1 MKVIYSPQLMEE
13 AAFRHLSHL
22 ERSGY
27 RSEYDEYHSL
37 ADPIYELP
45 EDDRE
50 IAFEKVNKVFFTER
64 LKLGEHVLSALE
76 AVGLIPKR
84 KRTTRRAQLAAFAA
98 DADEAPGEL
107 AAQLEESSSSIHGVP
122 GMDDDSQETNL
133 DDQSDPL
140 PDTDLQIENNPE
152 EDSQGSKDTDS
163 EDTDSEDTD
172 SEDTDGIVAYDMVRD
187 FEERI
192 NEVHVKRAINKVD
205 EGSNVLNRISGKPM
219 IEMRVLASRF
229 CNPEEAQELDAFL
242 IQEFMHAKDMVDPEF
257 DYEDAFIPGNPS
269 VKNLITARFR
279 LLWNIY
285 VDARL
290 SRAGII
296 STIPREARYREFD
309 NFYRKVPEGQRRGIF
324 EGIWRTE
331 RFTHEELLSMAT
343 DLESLMSKYVDDA
356 DLPEEE
362 RDYIHLQG
370 SPCPL
375 CKFPTYNWVD
385 DPESICDEMVIE
397 AIQIDFPDWENK
409 DGGCDRC
416 IEVYE
421 LRAGV

>member
-1 MKVIYSPQLMEE
+1 MKVSYSAQLMEE
-13 AAFRHLSHL
+13 SVFRHLNHL

-27 RSEYDEYHSL
+27 RSDYDEFHSL

-50 IAFEKVNKVFFTER
+50 IAFEKVNRLFFLEK
-64 LKLGEHVLSALE
+64 LKLGDHVLRALE

-84 KRTTRRAQLAAFAA
+84 KRTSRKSALLNVNQ
-98 DADEAPGEL
+98 EAEPAEELEEIPVETAELEL
-107 AAQLEESSSSIHGVP
+107 AEEEVEEEALESAGE
-122 GMDDDSQETNL
+122 
-133 DDQSDPL
+133 
-140 PDTDLQIENNPE
+140 EN
-152 EDSQGSKDTDS
+152 S
-163 EDTDSEDTD
+163 E
-172 SEDTDGIVAYDMVRD
+172 IAYDLARE

-192 NEVHVKRAINKVD
+192 KEVIVKRAINKVD
-205 EGSNVLNRISGKPM
+205 EGSNVLNRVSGNPI

-229 CNPEEAQELDAFL
+229 SNPEEALDLDAFL

-269 VKNLITARFR
+269 VKNLITSRFR
-279 LLWNIY
+279 LLWNMY
-285 VDARL
+285 VDSRLARMGVVSVL
-290 SRAGII
+290 
-296 STIPREARYREFD
+296 PKEARFREFD
-309 NFYRKVPEGQRRGIF
+309 NFYRKIPDKQRRGIF
-324 EGIWRTE
+324 EGIWVTDK
-331 RFTHEELLSMAT
+331 FTHEELLSMAT
-343 DLESLMSKYVDDA
+343 DLDTLMSKYVDPGEISED
-356 DLPEEE
+356 E
-362 RDYIHLQG
+362 RDFIHLQG

-397 AIQIDFPDWENK
+397 AIQIDFPDWESK

-421 LRAGV
+421 LRAGVG

>member
-1 MKVIYSPQLMEE
+1 MKVSYSAQLMEE
-13 AAFRHLSHL
+13 SVFRHLNHL

-27 RSEYDEYHSL
+27 RSDYDEFHSL

-50 IAFEKVNKVFFTER
+50 VAFEKVNRLFFLEK
-64 LKLGEHVLSALE
+64 LKLGDHVLRALE

-84 KRTTRRAQLAAFAA
+84 KRTSRKSALLQANEEPESAAGQEKESIETAEEGQTESEVVA
-98 DADEAPGEL
+98 VMEDDSSP
-107 AAQLEESSSSIHGVP
+107 EES
-122 GMDDDSQETNL
+122 
-133 DDQSDPL
+133 
-140 PDTDLQIENNPE
+140 PDAQENNDE
-152 EDSQGSKDTDS
+152 
-163 EDTDSEDTD
+163 
-172 SEDTDGIVAYDMVRD
+172 IAYDLARE

-192 NEVHVKRAINKVD
+192 KEVVVKRAINKVD
-205 EGSNVLNRISGKPM
+205 EGSNVLNRVSGNPI

-229 CNPEEAQELDAFL
+229 SNPEEAMDLDAFL

-269 VKNLITARFR
+269 VKNLITSRFR
-279 LLWNIY
+279 LLWNMY

-290 SRAGII
+290 ARMGVVSVL
-296 STIPREARYREFD
+296 PKEARFREFD
-309 NFYRKVPEGQRRGIF
+309 NFYRKIPDKQRRGIF
-324 EGIWRTE
+324 EGIWVTE
-331 RFTHEELLSMAT
+331 KFTHEELLSMAT
-343 DLESLMSKYVDDA
+343 DLDTLMSKYVD
-356 DLPEEE
+356 PGEISEEE
-362 RDYIHLQG
+362 RDFIHLQG

-397 AIQIDFPDWENK
+397 AIQIDFPDWESK

-421 LRAGV
+421 LRAGVG

>member
-1 MKVIYSPQLMEE
+1 MKVNYSAQLMEE
-13 AAFRHLSHL
+13 SAFRHLNHL

-27 RSEYDEYHSL
+27 RADYDEFHSL

-50 IAFEKVNKVFFTER
+50 IAFEKVNRLFFLER
-64 LKLGEHVLSALE
+64 LKLGDHVLRALE

-84 KRTTRRAQLAAFAA
+84 RRTVRKSALEVAQKTEPEEPENQEGVQEEQASGE
-98 DADEAPGEL
+98 EAEESQTAVAETDGEGEL
-107 AAQLEESSSSIHGVP
+107 E
-122 GMDDDSQETNL
+122 DDDE
-133 DDQSDPL
+133 
-140 PDTDLQIENNPE
+140 
-152 EDSQGSKDTDS
+152 KDN
-163 EDTDSEDTD
+163 E
-172 SEDTDGIVAYDMVRD
+172 IAYDLARE

-192 NEVHVKRAINKVD
+192 KEVTVKRAINKVD
-205 EGSNVLNRISGKPM
+205 EGSNVLNRVSGNPL

-229 CNPEEAQELDAFL
+229 SNPEEAQELDAFL
-242 IQEFMHAKDMVDPEF
+242 IHEFMHAKDMVDPEF

-279 LLWNIY
+279 LLWNMY
-285 VDARL
+285 VDSRLARMGVVSVL
-290 SRAGII
+290 
-296 STIPREARYREFD
+296 PKEARYREFD
-309 NFYRKVPEGQRRGIF
+309 NFYRKIPDKQRKGIF
-324 EGIWRTE
+324 EGLWKTE
-331 RFTHEELLSMAT
+331 KLTHEELLSMAT
-343 DLESLMSKYVDDA
+343 DLDTLMSKYVDPGEITDE
-356 DLPEEE
+356 DK
-362 RDYIHLQG
+362 DYIHLQG

-397 AIQIDFPDWENK
+397 AIQIDFPDWESR

-421 LRAGV
+421 LRAGVG

>member
-1 MKVIYSPQLMEE
+1 MKVSYSAQLMEE
-13 AAFRHLSHL
+13 SVFRHLNHL

-27 RSEYDEYHSL
+27 RSDYDEFHSL

-50 IAFEKVNKVFFTER
+50 IAFEKVNRLFFLER
-64 LKLGEHVLSALE
+64 LKLGDHVLRALE

-84 KRTTRRAQLAAFAA
+84 KRTVRKSALIQKPESEEPETLEAAPEEALAQQA
-98 DADEAPGEL
+98 EASAEEEETEEGVTAVAE
-107 AAQLEESSSSIHGVP
+107 LEE
-122 GMDDDSQETNL
+122 DE
-133 DDQSDPL
+133 
-140 PDTDLQIENNPE
+140 PE
-152 EDSQGSKDTDS
+152 QNDE
-163 EDTDSEDTD
+163 
-172 SEDTDGIVAYDMVRD
+172 IAYDLARE

-192 NEVHVKRAINKVD
+192 REVVVKRGINKVD
-205 EGSNVLNRISGKPM
+205 EGSNVLNRVSGNPI

-229 CNPEEAQELDAFL
+229 SNPEEAQELDAFL
-242 IQEFMHAKDMVDPEF
+242 IHEFMHAKDMVDPEF

-269 VKNLITARFR
+269 VKNLITARFQ

-285 VDARL
+285 VDSRLARMGVV
-290 SRAGII
+290 SVSNRD
-296 STIPREARYREFD
+296 ARYREFD
-309 NFYRKVPEGQRRGIF
+309 NFYRKIPDKQRKGIF
-324 EGIWRTE
+324 EGLWKTE
-331 RFTHEELLSMAT
+331 KLTHEELLSMAT
-343 DLESLMSKYVDDA
+343 DLDTLMSKYVDPGEMQDE
-356 DLPEEE
+356 D

-397 AIQIDFPDWENK
+397 AIQIDFPDWESK

-421 LRAGV
+421 LRAGVG

>member
-1 MKVIYSPQLMEE
+1 MEE

-50 IAFEKVNKVFFTER
+50 IAFEKVNRIFFIER
-64 LKLGEHVLSALE
+64 LKLGDHVLRSLE

-84 KRTTRRAQLAAFAA
+84 KRTTKRAQLAAIALG
-98 DADEAPGEL
+98 ADETPSE
-107 AAQLEESSSSIHGVP
+107 LEESSSSIHGVP
-122 GMDDDSQETNL
+122 VDDASQETSSE
-133 DDQSDPL
+133 DDLVSPTDS
-140 PDTDLQIENNPE
+140 DLQVEDNPQ
-152 EDSQGSKDTDS
+152 EDNQ
-163 EDTDSEDTD
+163 D
-172 SEDTDGIVAYDMVRD
+172 SEDTDGVVSYDMVRD

-279 LLWNIY
+279 LLWNLY

-290 SRAGII
+290 ARAGIV
-296 STIPREARYREFD
+296 STMPREARYREFD
-309 NFYRKVPEGQRRGIF
+309 NFYRKVPEKQRRGIF
-324 EGIWRTE
+324 EGIWQTE
-331 RFTHEELLSMAT
+331 KFTHEELLSMAT
-343 DLESLMSKYVDDA
+343 DLESLMSKYVDDV
-356 DLPEEE
+356 DISEEE

>member
-1 MKVIYSPQLMEE
+1 MKVNYSAQLMEE
-13 AAFRHLSHL
+13 SAFRHLNHL

-27 RSEYDEYHSL
+27 RADYDEFHSL

-50 IAFEKVNKVFFTER
+50 AAFEKVNRLFFLER
-64 LKLGEHVLSALE
+64 LKLGDHVLRALE

-84 KRTTRRAQLAAFAA
+84 RRTIKKSTLEVAQKT
-98 DADEAPGEL
+98 EP
-107 AAQLEESSSSIHGVP
+107 EESENQEGVQEEQVEA
-122 GMDDDSQETNL
+122 GGEEAEESQTAVAEADGEDELEGDDE
-133 DDQSDPL
+133 
-140 PDTDLQIENNPE
+140 
-152 EDSQGSKDTDS
+152 KDN
-163 EDTDSEDTD
+163 E
-172 SEDTDGIVAYDMVRD
+172 IAYDLARE

-192 NEVHVKRAINKVD
+192 KEVTVKRAINKVD
-205 EGSNVLNRISGKPM
+205 EGSNVLNRVSGNPL

-229 CNPEEAQELDAFL
+229 SNPEEAQELDAFL
-242 IQEFMHAKDMVDPEF
+242 IHELMHAKDMVDPEF

-279 LLWNIY
+279 LLWNMY
-285 VDARL
+285 VDSRLARMGVVSVL
-290 SRAGII
+290 
-296 STIPREARYREFD
+296 PKEARYREFD
-309 NFYRKVPEGQRRGIF
+309 NFYRKIPEKQRKGIF
-324 EGIWRTE
+324 EGLWKTE
-331 RFTHEELLSMAT
+331 KLTHEELLSMAT
-343 DLESLMSKYVDDA
+343 DLDTLMSKYVDPGEMTDE
-356 DLPEEE
+356 DK
-362 RDYIHLQG
+362 DYIHLQG

-397 AIQIDFPDWENK
+397 AIQIDFPDWESR

-421 LRAGV
+421 LRAGVG

>member
-1 MKVIYSPQLMEE
+1 MEE
-13 AAFRHLSHL
+13 SVFRHLNHL

-27 RSEYDEYHSL
+27 RSDYDEFHSL

-50 IAFEKVNKVFFTER
+50 GAFEKVNRLFFLER
-64 LKLGEHVLSALE
+64 LKLGDHVLRALE

-84 KRTTRRAQLAAFAA
+84 KRTVRKSALAQKNEVA
-98 DADEAPGEL
+98 E
-107 AAQLEESSSSIHGVP
+107 
-122 GMDDDSQETNL
+122 
-133 DDQSDPL
+133 
-140 PDTDLQIENNPE
+140 IENPE
-152 EDSQGSKDTDS
+152 EVS
-163 EDTDSEDTD
+163 EEAETLETIARGNV
-172 SEDTDGIVAYDMVRD
+172 TDGEETTESEEEVTAVAELEDDEAEQNDEVSYDLARE

-192 NEVHVKRAINKVD
+192 KEVVVKRGINKVD
-205 EGSNVLNRISGKPM
+205 EGSNVLNRVSGHPI

-229 CNPEEAQELDAFL
+229 SNPEEAQELDAFL
-242 IQEFMHAKDMVDPEF
+242 IHEFMHAKDMVDPEF

-269 VKNLITARFR
+269 VKNLITARFK
-279 LLWNIY
+279 LLWNMY

-290 SRAGII
+290 ARMGVVSVQPKE
-296 STIPREARYREFD
+296 SRYREFD
-309 NFYRKVPEGQRRGIF
+309 NFYRKIPDKQRKGIF
-324 EGIWRTE
+324 EGLWQTE
-331 RFTHEELLSMAT
+331 KLTHEELLSMAT
-343 DLESLMSKYVDDA
+343 DLDTLMSKYVDPGDMT
-356 DLPEEE
+356 EEE
-362 RDYIHLQG
+362 KDFIHLQG

-397 AIQIDFPDWENK
+397 AIQIDFPDWESR

-421 LRAGV
+421 LRAGVG

>member
-50 IAFEKVNKVFFTER
+50 IAFEKVNRIFFIER
-64 LKLGEHVLSALE
+64 LKLGDHVLRALE

-84 KRTTRRAQLAAFAA
+84 KHTTKRAQLAAVAL
-98 DADEAPGEL
+98 E
-107 AAQLEESSSSIHGVP
+107 LEESSSSIHGVP
-122 GMDDDSQETNL
+122 VDDASQETNSE
-133 DDQSDPL
+133 DDLVSPTDS
-140 PDTDLQIENNPE
+140 DLQVEDNPQ
-152 EDSQGSKDTDS
+152 EDNQ
-163 EDTDSEDTD
+163 D
-172 SEDTDGIVAYDMVRD
+172 SEDTDGVVSYDMVRD

-205 EGSNVLNRISGKPM
+205 EGSNVLNRISGRPM

-290 SRAGII
+290 ARAGII
-296 STIPREARYREFD
+296 STTPREARYREFD

-343 DLESLMSKYVDDA
+343 DLESLMSKYVDDV

-375 CKFPTYNWVD
+375 CKSPTYNWVD

>member
-50 IAFEKVNKVFFTER
+50 IAFEKVNKIFFIER
-64 LKLGEHVLSALE
+64 LKLGDHVLRALE

-84 KRTTRRAQLAAFAA
+84 KRTTKRAQLAAVALGA
-98 DADEAPGEL
+98 DGTPSE
-107 AAQLEESSSSIHGVP
+107 LEESSSHIHGIPV
-122 GMDDDSQETNL
+122 DDDSQETS
-133 DDQSDPL
+133 SDEDLVSPT
-140 PDTDLQIENNPE
+140 DTDLQVEDNPQ
-152 EDSQGSKDTDS
+152 EDNQ
-163 EDTDSEDTD
+163 D
-172 SEDTDGIVAYDMVRD
+172 SEDTDGVVSYDMVRD

-205 EGSNVLNRISGKPM
+205 EGSNVLNRISGRPM

-290 SRAGII
+290 ARAGII
-296 STIPREARYREFD
+296 STMPREARYREFD
-309 NFYRKVPEGQRRGIF
+309 NFYRKIPEKQRRGIF
-324 EGIWRTE
+324 EGIWQTE
-331 RFTHEELLSMAT
+331 KFTHEELLSMAT
-343 DLESLMSKYVDDA
+343 DLESLMTKYVDDV
-356 DLPEEE
+356 DISEEE

>member
-50 IAFEKVNKVFFTER
+50 IAFEKVNKIFFIER
-64 LKLGEHVLSALE
+64 LKLGDHVLRALE

-84 KRTTRRAQLAAFAA
+84 KRTSKRAQLAAVALGA
-98 DADEAPGEL
+98 DDIPSEM
-107 AAQLEESSSSIHGVP
+107 EESSSSIHGIPV
-122 GMDDDSQETNL
+122 DDDSQETSTV
-133 DDQSDPL
+133 DDLVSPADSDLHIEDNP
-140 PDTDLQIENNPE
+140 QENN
-152 EDSQGSKDTDS
+152 QNS
-163 EDTDSEDTD
+163 EDIEGVVS
-172 SEDTDGIVAYDMVRD
+172 YDMVRD

-205 EGSNVLNRISGKPM
+205 EGSNVLNRISGRPM

-279 LLWNIY
+279 LLWNVY

-290 SRAGII
+290 ARAGII
-296 STIPREARYREFD
+296 STMPREARYREFD
-309 NFYRKVPEGQRRGIF
+309 NFYRKIPEKQRRGIF
-324 EGIWRTE
+324 EGIWQTE
-331 RFTHEELLSMAT
+331 KFTHEELLSMAT
-343 DLESLMSKYVDDA
+343 DLESLMSKYVDDV
-356 DLPEEE
+356 DITEEE

>member
-1 MKVIYSPQLMEE
+1 MEE
-13 AAFRHLSHL
+13 AVFRHLNHL

-27 RSEYDEYHSL
+27 RAEYDEYHSL

-50 IAFEKVNKVFFTER
+50 LAFEKVNRIFFIER
-64 LKLGEHVLSALE
+64 LKLGEHVLRALE

-84 KRTTRRAQLAAFAA
+84 KRTSRKVQLAAIGTESDGSTTEEMSKAEPEVESGESLEQSPPDSEA
-98 DADEAPGEL
+98 PPTETDQDENPTPKDEENDEAG
-107 AAQLEESSSSIHGVP
+107 
-122 GMDDDSQETNL
+122 
-133 DDQSDPL
+133 
-140 PDTDLQIENNPE
+140 
-152 EDSQGSKDTDS
+152 
-163 EDTDSEDTD
+163 
-172 SEDTDGIVAYDMVRD
+172 DGIISYDLARD
-187 FEERI
+187 FEESI
-192 NEVHVKRAINKVD
+192 LEVVVKRAINKVD
-205 EGSNVLNRISGKPM
+205 EGSNVLNRISGRPV

-229 CNPEEAQELDAFL
+229 SNPEEAQELDAFL
-242 IQEFMHAKDMVDPEF
+242 IHEFMHARDMVDPEF

-279 LLWNIY
+279 LLWNMY

-290 SRAGII
+290 ARAGII
-296 STIPREARYREFD
+296 SILPREARYREFD
-309 NFYRKVPEGQRRGIF
+309 NFYRKIPETQRRGIF
-324 EGIWRTE
+324 EGIWQAE
-331 RFTHEELLSMAT
+331 KFTHEELLSMAT

-356 DLPEEE
+356 EITEEE

-397 AIQIDFPDWENK
+397 AIQIDFPDWESK
-409 DGGCDRC
+409 DGACDRC
-416 IEVYE
+416 VEVYE

>member
-1 MKVIYSPQLMEE
+1 MKVSYSAQLMEE
-13 AAFRHLSHL
+13 SVFRHLNHL

-27 RSEYDEYHSL
+27 RSDYDEFHSL

-50 IAFEKVNKVFFTER
+50 IAFEKVNRLFFLEK
-64 LKLGEHVLSALE
+64 LKLGDHVLRALE

-84 KRTTRRAQLAAFAA
+84 KRTSRKSALLNVNPSKGLQGESVDQEEEIAEELEETPVETAELELAEEELEGEKVEEEKVEEEALES
-98 DADEAPGEL
+98 ADEGNHE
-107 AAQLEESSSSIHGVP
+107 I
-122 GMDDDSQETNL
+122 
-133 DDQSDPL
+133 
-140 PDTDLQIENNPE
+140 
-152 EDSQGSKDTDS
+152 
-163 EDTDSEDTD
+163 
-172 SEDTDGIVAYDMVRD
+172 AYDLARE

-192 NEVHVKRAINKVD
+192 KEVIVKRAINKVD
-205 EGSNVLNRISGKPM
+205 EGSNVLNRVSGNPI

-229 CNPEEAQELDAFL
+229 SNPEEALDLDAFL

-269 VKNLITARFR
+269 VKNLITSRFR
-279 LLWNIY
+279 LLWNMY
-285 VDARL
+285 VDSRLARIGVVSVL
-290 SRAGII
+290 
-296 STIPREARYREFD
+296 PKEARFREFD
-309 NFYRKVPEGQRRGIF
+309 NFYRKIPDKQRRGIF
-324 EGIWRTE
+324 EGIWVTDK
-331 RFTHEELLSMAT
+331 FTHEELLSMAT
-343 DLESLMSKYVDDA
+343 DLDTLMSKYVD
-356 DLPEEE
+356 PGEISEEE
-362 RDYIHLQG
+362 RDFIHLQG

-397 AIQIDFPDWENK
+397 AIQIDFPDWESK

-421 LRAGV
+421 LRAGVG

>member
-1 MKVIYSPQLMEE
+1 MKVSYSAQLMEE
-13 AAFRHLSHL
+13 SVFRHLNHL

-27 RSEYDEYHSL
+27 RSDYDEFHSL

-50 IAFEKVNKVFFTER
+50 IAFEKVNRLFFLEK
-64 LKLGEHVLSALE
+64 LKLGDHVLRALE

-84 KRTTRRAQLAAFAA
+84 KRTSRKSALLNVNQ
-98 DADEAPGEL
+98 EAEPAEG
-107 AAQLEESSSSIHGVP
+107 LEEIPV
-122 GMDDDSQETNL
+122 ETAEL
-133 DDQSDPL
+133 ELTEEEVEEEALESVGE
-140 PDTDLQIENNPE
+140 ENYE
-152 EDSQGSKDTDS
+152 
-163 EDTDSEDTD
+163 
-172 SEDTDGIVAYDMVRD
+172 IAYDLARE

-192 NEVHVKRAINKVD
+192 KEVIVKRAINKVD
-205 EGSNVLNRISGKPM
+205 EGSNVLNRVSGNPI

-229 CNPEEAQELDAFL
+229 SNPEEALDLDAFL

-269 VKNLITARFR
+269 VKNLITSRFR
-279 LLWNIY
+279 LLWNMY
-285 VDARL
+285 VDSRLARIGVVSVL
-290 SRAGII
+290 
-296 STIPREARYREFD
+296 PKEARFREFD
-309 NFYRKVPEGQRRGIF
+309 NFYRKVPDKQRRGIF
-324 EGIWRTE
+324 EGIWVTDK
-331 RFTHEELLSMAT
+331 FTHEELLSMAT
-343 DLESLMSKYVDDA
+343 DLDTLMSKYVD
-356 DLPEEE
+356 PGEISEEE
-362 RDYIHLQG
+362 RDFIHLQG

-397 AIQIDFPDWENK
+397 AIQIDFPDWESK

-421 LRAGV
+421 LRAGVG

>member
-1 MKVIYSPQLMEE
+1 MKVSYSAQLMEE
-13 AAFRHLSHL
+13 SVFRHLNHL

-27 RSEYDEYHSL
+27 RSDYDEFHSL

-50 IAFEKVNKVFFTER
+50 IAFEKVNRLFFLEK
-64 LKLGEHVLSALE
+64 LKLGDHVLRALE

-84 KRTTRRAQLAAFAA
+84 KRTSKKSALLNVNQGAEIAEGSEETPAETAESELVEEEAEEEEVKEEALEP
-98 DADEAPGEL
+98 ADEG
-107 AAQLEESSSSIHGVP
+107 
-122 GMDDDSQETNL
+122 N
-133 DDQSDPL
+133 
-140 PDTDLQIENNPE
+140 
-152 EDSQGSKDTDS
+152 S
-163 EDTDSEDTD
+163 E
-172 SEDTDGIVAYDMVRD
+172 IAYDLARE

-192 NEVHVKRAINKVD
+192 KEVIVKRAINKVD
-205 EGSNVLNRISGKPM
+205 EGSNVLNRISGNPI

-229 CNPEEAQELDAFL
+229 SNPEEALDLDAFL

-269 VKNLITARFR
+269 VKNLITSRFR
-279 LLWNIY
+279 LLWNMY
-285 VDARL
+285 VDSRLARMGVVSVL
-290 SRAGII
+290 
-296 STIPREARYREFD
+296 PKEARFREFD
-309 NFYRKVPEGQRRGIF
+309 NFYRKIPDKQRRGIF
-324 EGIWRTE
+324 EGIWITDK
-331 RFTHEELLSMAT
+331 FTHEELLSMAT
-343 DLESLMSKYVDDA
+343 DLDTLMSKYVD
-356 DLPEEE
+356 PGEISEEE
-362 RDYIHLQG
+362 RDFIHLQG

-397 AIQIDFPDWENK
+397 AIQIDFPDWESK

-421 LRAGV
+421 LRAGVG

>member
-1 MKVIYSPQLMEE
+1 MKVSYSAQLMEE
-13 AAFRHLSHL
+13 SVFRHLNHL

-27 RSEYDEYHSL
+27 RSDYDEFHSL

-50 IAFEKVNKVFFTER
+50 IAFEKVNRLFFLEK
-64 LKLGEHVLSALE
+64 LKLGDHVLRALE

-84 KRTTRRAQLAAFAA
+84 KRTSKKSALLNVNQ
-98 DADEAPGEL
+98 EAEPAEGLEEIPVETAELEL
-107 AAQLEESSSSIHGVP
+107 AEEEVEEEALES
-122 GMDDDSQETNL
+122 
-133 DDQSDPL
+133 
-140 PDTDLQIENNPE
+140 TDEEN
-152 EDSQGSKDTDS
+152 S
-163 EDTDSEDTD
+163 E
-172 SEDTDGIVAYDMVRD
+172 IAYDLARE

-192 NEVHVKRAINKVD
+192 KEVIVKRAINKVD
-205 EGSNVLNRISGKPM
+205 EGSNVLNRVSGNPI

-229 CNPEEAQELDAFL
+229 SNPEEALDLDAFL

-269 VKNLITARFR
+269 VKNLITSRFR
-279 LLWNIY
+279 LLWNMY
-285 VDARL
+285 VDSRLARMGVVSVL
-290 SRAGII
+290 
-296 STIPREARYREFD
+296 PKEARFREFD
-309 NFYRKVPEGQRRGIF
+309 NFYRKIPDKQRRGIF
-324 EGIWRTE
+324 EGIWVTDK
-331 RFTHEELLSMAT
+331 FTHEELLSMAT
-343 DLESLMSKYVDDA
+343 DLDTLMSKYVDPGEISED
-356 DLPEEE
+356 E
-362 RDYIHLQG
+362 RDFIHLQG

-397 AIQIDFPDWENK
+397 AIQIDFPDWESK

-421 LRAGV
+421 LRAGVG

>member
-1 MKVIYSPQLMEE
+1 MKVSYSAQLMEE
-13 AAFRHLSHL
+13 SVFRHLNHL

-27 RSEYDEYHSL
+27 RADYDEFHSL

-50 IAFEKVNKVFFTER
+50 AAFEKVNRLFFLER
-64 LKLGEHVLSALE
+64 LKLGDHVLRALE

-84 KRTTRRAQLAAFAA
+84 KRAVRRSSLAQKA
-98 DADEAPGEL
+98 E
-107 AAQLEESSSSIHGVP
+107 LEEPAMLEAEEDKEP
-122 GMDDDSQETNL
+122 GQPTEAMDDGEQIQGEKTSTAVAEGEDEPEQRENEPE
-133 DDQSDPL
+133 QSD
-140 PDTDLQIENNPE
+140 DEI
-152 EDSQGSKDTDS
+152 
-163 EDTDSEDTD
+163 
-172 SEDTDGIVAYDMVRD
+172 AYDLARE

-192 NEVHVKRAINKVD
+192 KEVIVKRGINKVD
-205 EGSNVLNRISGKPM
+205 EGSNVLNRVSGNPL

-229 CNPEEAQELDAFL
+229 SNPEEAQELDAFL
-242 IQEFMHAKDMVDPEF
+242 IHEFMHAKDMVDPEF

-279 LLWNIY
+279 LLWNMY
-285 VDARL
+285 VDSRLARMGVVSVL
-290 SRAGII
+290 
-296 STIPREARYREFD
+296 PKEARYREFD
-309 NFYRKVPEGQRRGIF
+309 NFYRKIPEKQRRGIF
-324 EGIWRTE
+324 EGLWQTE
-331 RFTHEELLSMAT
+331 KLTHEELLSMAT
-343 DLESLMSKYVDDA
+343 DLDTLMSKYVDPGDMS
-356 DLPEEE
+356 EEE
-362 RDYIHLQG
+362 KDYIHLQG

-397 AIQIDFPDWENK
+397 AIQIDFPDWESK

-421 LRAGV
+421 LRAGVG

>member
-1 MKVIYSPQLMEE
+1 MEE
-13 AAFRHLSHL
+13 SVFRHLNHL

-27 RSEYDEYHSL
+27 RSDYDEFHSL

-50 IAFEKVNKVFFTER
+50 GAFEKVNRLFFLER
-64 LKLGEHVLSALE
+64 LKLGDHVLRALE

-84 KRTTRRAQLAAFAA
+84 KRTVRKSALAQKNEVA
-98 DADEAPGEL
+98 E
-107 AAQLEESSSSIHGVP
+107 
-122 GMDDDSQETNL
+122 
-133 DDQSDPL
+133 
-140 PDTDLQIENNPE
+140 IENPE
-152 EDSQGSKDTDS
+152 EVS
-163 EDTDSEDTD
+163 EEAETLETIARGNV
-172 SEDTDGIVAYDMVRD
+172 TDGEETTESEEEVTAVAELEDDEAEQNDEVSYDLARE

-192 NEVHVKRAINKVD
+192 KEVVVKRGINKVD
-205 EGSNVLNRISGKPM
+205 EGSNVLNRVSGNPI

-229 CNPEEAQELDAFL
+229 SNPEEAQELDAFL
-242 IQEFMHAKDMVDPEF
+242 IHEFMHAKDMVDPEF

-269 VKNLITARFR
+269 VKNLITARFK
-279 LLWNIY
+279 LLWNMY

-290 SRAGII
+290 ARMGVVSVQPKE
-296 STIPREARYREFD
+296 SRYREFD
-309 NFYRKVPEGQRRGIF
+309 NFYRKIPDKQRKGIF
-324 EGIWRTE
+324 EGLWQTE
-331 RFTHEELLSMAT
+331 KLTHEELLSMAT
-343 DLESLMSKYVDDA
+343 DLDTLMSKYVDPGDMT
-356 DLPEEE
+356 EEE
-362 RDYIHLQG
+362 KDFIHLQG

-397 AIQIDFPDWENK
+397 AIQIDFPDWESR

-421 LRAGV
+421 LRAGVG